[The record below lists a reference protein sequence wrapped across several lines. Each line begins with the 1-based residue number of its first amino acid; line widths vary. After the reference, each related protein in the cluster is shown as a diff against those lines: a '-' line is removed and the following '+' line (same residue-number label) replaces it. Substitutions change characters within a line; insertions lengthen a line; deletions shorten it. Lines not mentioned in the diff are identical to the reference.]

1 MNAGFKKSVR
11 KVFRP
16 LSKLIHGRDLVCLS
30 DGYYFLVRFAEGA
43 QLPSPALLGNPHF
56 RLVLMK
62 DFSFRGRLYS
72 VLQDELYQFEEVF
85 FPHQVHV
92 EIDSWKGET
101 RRRVKMAVPAIPD
114 RAKTRKVG

>member
-30 DGYYFLVRFAEGA
+30 DGYYFLVRFAEDSPA
-43 QLPSPALLGNPHF
+43 PLPSLLADPHF
-56 RLVLMK
+56 RLVLMH
-62 DFSFRGRLYS
+62 DFSLRGRVKSILCDDAYRY
-72 VLQDELYQFEEVF
+72 DEIF

-92 EIDSWKGET
+92 EIDSWKGT
-101 RRRVKMAVPAIPD
+101 TTKKVKMAVPAIPA
-114 RAKTRKVG
+114 AKRKVG